1 LCRRLLDVDPNSR
14 LVQVTVFVSRKI
26 AAHTRYRN
34 PTDPFNSGIALTYP
48 VPVEVGVSRSGP
60 ASNVLTVETG
70 KEMFINDGYTIV
82 NNQSG
87 QIYRVVER
95 DAAQPNRIILDRVW
109 VSGASAWVVP
119 PPFDSGRYPCI
130 AVYPK
135 VIKF

>member
-1 LCRRLLDVDPNSR
+1 
-14 LVQVTVFVSRKI
+14 
-26 AAHTRYRN
+26 
-34 PTDPFNSGIALTYP
+34 
-48 VPVEVGVSRSGP
+48 VPVEVRVSRSGP
-60 ASNVLTVETG
+60 ASNVLTIEAG

-95 DAAQPNRIILDRVW
+95 DAARPNTIILDRPW
-109 VSGASAWVVP
+109 VSGTSAWVIP

-130 AVYPK
+130 AVYQK